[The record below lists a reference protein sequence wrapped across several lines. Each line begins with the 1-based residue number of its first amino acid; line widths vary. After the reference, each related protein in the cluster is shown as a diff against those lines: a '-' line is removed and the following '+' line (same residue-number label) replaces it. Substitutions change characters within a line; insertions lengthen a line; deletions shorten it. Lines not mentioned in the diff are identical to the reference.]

1 MIRVKLV
8 FLDEDLR
15 KIINTKEVVFKIPE
29 SSTIEDLLETAA
41 LKYSK
46 KILEMLSREGMIIM
60 LNGQN
65 IEFLE
70 GVKTKLSDGDR
81 VAIVPPIDG
90 G

>member
-15 KIINTKEVVFKIPE
+15 KIVNVKEAVFE
-29 SSTIEDLLETAA
+29 LSENSTVEELLFAAA
-41 LKYSK
+41 LKYSE
-46 KILEMLSREGMIIM
+46 KILDFLSKEGIIIM

-70 GVKTKLSDGDR
+70 GVKTKLSDEDR
-81 VAIVPPIDG
+81 VAIVPPVNG